1 MQKTL
6 KERIKQ
12 IIERKVKEIYGQ
24 DVDVQLTPPRSE
36 EYGDYATNLAFL
48 LSKKLRKPPS
58 EIASEFAS
66 ALSEEL
72 RPIAEIS
79 VVSGFINLQIR
90 MPILREL
97 VYEIVH
103 SHQSDYGESDV
114 GGGRRVLVEFVSA
127 NPTGPLN
134 VVSAR
139 AATVGD
145 SLVRIMRK
153 SGYNADAEYYVNDA
167 GGQIRALGE
176 SVAWR
181 LGERDEPPQDG
192 YLGEYLI
199 EIAKKLRDQGV
210 SREDYGKAAAELI
223 LKSQLQ
229 SLERFGVKF
238 DSVVRE
244 SEIRASGLVDE
255 VFNRLK
261 ELGLVSKASDLP
273 PQLASEY
280 RDRDSLVLRTDLID
294 KNEKPRVL
302 IRSNGEPTYFM
313 VDLAYHY
320 NKFQRGYE
328 WVIDLWGPD
337 HHGYIP
343 RMRAGLKGLGLLENG
358 RFDVMIVQ
366 QVNLIRDGKR
376 VVMSK
381 RKGEFFTM
389 DQLIDAVGVDAA
401 RFFFL
406 LRSANAHL
414 DFDIDLARKLSSDNP
429 VYYVQ
434 YVHARISSLMEHAS
448 EKGVSFD
455 DAELEQLGLKE
466 ERTLMKKLLYF
477 PDVVSNSARRME
489 PHLIPHYLLDL
500 AGEFHN
506 YYQKH
511 RIVDT
516 ENKALS
522 GARLLLAEAVRTVV
536 HNGLELIGV
545 SAPSRM

>member
-536 HNGLELIGV
+536 HNGLGLIGV

>member
-72 RPIAEIS
+72 RPIAEIN

-280 RDRDSLVLRTDLID
+280 RDRNSLVLRTDLID

>member
-24 DVDVQLTPPRSE
+24 DMDVQLTPPRSE

-72 RPIAEIS
+72 RPIAEIN
-79 VVSGFINLQIR
+79 VVSGFINLKIR

-280 RDRDSLVLRTDLID
+280 RDRNSLVLRTDLID

>member
-6 KERIKQ
+6 KERIRQ

-24 DVDVQLTPPRSE
+24 ELDVQLTPPRAE

-66 ALSEEL
+66 ALSDEL
-72 RPIAEIS
+72 RPIAEIN
-79 VVSGFINLQIR
+79 VVSGFINLRIR

-103 SHQSDYGESDV
+103 SHQNDYGESDV

-153 SGYNADAEYYVNDA
+153 SGYNTDAEYYVNDA

-199 EIAKKLRDQGV
+199 EIAKKLREQGV

-244 SEIRASGLVDE
+244 SEIRASGLVDD
-255 VFNRLK
+255 VLNQLK
-261 ELGLVSKASDLP
+261 KLGLVSKVSDLP

-280 RDRDSLVLRTDLID
+280 RDKDSLVLRTDLID

-358 RFDVMIVQ
+358 RFDVLIVQ

-389 DQLIDAVGVDAA
+389 DQLIDEVGVDAA

-455 DAELEQLGLKE
+455 DAELDQLSLKE

-477 PDVVSNSARRME
+477 PDVISNSAKRME

-506 YYQKH
+506 YYQKY

>member
-72 RPIAEIS
+72 RPIAEIN

-244 SEIRASGLVDE
+244 SEIRESGLVDE

-381 RKGEFFTM
+381 RKGEVFTM

>member
-72 RPIAEIS
+72 RPIAEIN

-280 RDRDSLVLRTDLID
+280 RDRNSLVLRTDLID

-376 VVMSK
+376 VVMST

>member
-24 DVDVQLTPPRSE
+24 GVDVQLTPPRSE

-72 RPIAEIS
+72 RPIAEIN

-280 RDRDSLVLRTDLID
+280 RDRNSLVLRTDLID

-536 HNGLELIGV
+536 HNGLGLIGV